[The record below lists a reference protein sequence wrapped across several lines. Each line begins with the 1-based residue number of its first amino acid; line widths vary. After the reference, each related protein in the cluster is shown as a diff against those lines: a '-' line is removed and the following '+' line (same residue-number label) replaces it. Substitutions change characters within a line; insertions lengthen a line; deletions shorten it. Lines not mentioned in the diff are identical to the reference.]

1 MNIKEFIQSEKNETI
16 ECMKN
21 DIKDGF
27 MKKEELDEQF
37 IQTLNEEI
45 QTIVFKN
52 VAENNR
58 FNLYKEDGK
67 FYYTSMLGK
76 GENIPYT
83 DLYEII
89 KRIYV
94 YHHESQTFKFEIID
108 NDYSMEFNYET
119 IQKYNNNVARI
130 IVDSIGND
138 WFLTASDFK

>member
-1 MNIKEFIQSEKNETI
+1 MNIREFIQEEKNETI
-16 ECMKN
+16 QCMKD

-52 VAENNR
+52 VVENNR

-119 IQKYNNNVARI
+119 IQQYKNNVARM